1 MKKLSTL
8 LVAALFALAS
18 GAPAFATVAKKPA
31 ARAHSVIGEVVSANA
46 SDNSFI
52 VREGL
57 KSKSTEEITLYSEPS
72 TKFLKARKKV
82 DFAALTAGETVK
94 VAYTTA
100 ADGKNVATSVSILK
114 AARTKK
120 AMKPA
125 EKAATPANTEAPA
138 KPAAPVTTK
147 Q

>member
-8 LVAALFALAS
+8 VVATLFALAS
-18 GAPAFATVAKKPA
+18 AAPAFATAAKKPA
-31 ARAHSVIGEVVSANA
+31 AKAHSVIGEVASANA
-46 SDNSFI
+46 SDYSFV
-52 VREGL
+52 VRESL
-57 KSKSTEEITLYSEPS
+57 KNKSTEEITFYSEPS
-72 TKFLKARKKV
+72 TKFVKARKKV
-82 DFAALTAGETVK
+82 DFAALMAGETVK

-114 AARTKK
+114 AAKTKK

-125 EKAATPANTEAPA
+125 AKAAIPVHAEAPA
-138 KPAAPVTTK
+138 KSTAPPTSK